1 MTVRPEAFPDAAVI
15 GSNEAYNVRTQSTPE
30 FWLLHQ
36 SALVPLPLPWLY
48 IKGGHSETTKSSR
61 SREARRSSHS
71 VSLQLQLARN
81 GLLCRDLQLAEVL
94 AVMRRELCSSSLQEF
109 RTGLEE
115 MRPAAQL
122 DVFACMLQLI
132 AVVRP

>member
-1 MTVRPEAFPDAAVI
+1 MTRRKAPAPARLGA
-15 GSNEAYNVRTQSTPE
+15 RLTP
-30 FWLLHQ
+30 
-36 SALVPLPLPWLY
+36 
-48 IKGGHSETTKSSR
+48 
-61 SREARRSSHS
+61 SHS

-94 AVMRRELCSSSLQEF
+94 AVMRRELGSSSLQEF

-115 MRPAAQL
+115 MGPAAQL